1 MKEPLFESKRA
12 KMMEIFHQ
20 DGIVDLIG
28 GAVLLNYGFDLLNN
42 SSLSSL
48 FTYIPILLM
57 TPMKMQVT
65 ISRLGYE
72 PFNNSQKKVRQW
84 ILGAAALMVLTL
96 MLLGM
101 VVLNPVSAVSVVLNN
116 LFEDYG
122 GLVGVGITL
131 AVVSA
136 LAAVL
141 TPHKRFLIY
150 TITPLAA
157 AIAAL
162 ALRLPVYALVFVQA
176 AVMLGFGLRL
186 MMRFT
191 RAYPLETP
199 SEKKKK

>member
-12 KMMEIFHQ
+12 KMMQVFHQ

-42 SSLSSL
+42 SSVSSL

-65 ISRLGYE
+65 IPRLGYE
-72 PFNNSQKKVRQW
+72 PFNNSQKQVRQW
-84 ILGAAALMVLTL
+84 VLAAAALMVLTL

-101 VVLNPVSAVSVVLNN
+101 VILNPASPVAVILMD
-116 LFEDYG
+116 LFEDFG
-122 GLVGVGITL
+122 GLVGVGVT
-131 AVVSA
+131 
-136 LAAVL
+136 LAAVSTLAALL

-150 TITPLAA
+150 TITSLAA
-157 AIAAL
+157 AIVAL
-162 ALRLPVYALVFVQA
+162 ALQLPVFAVVFAQA
-176 AVMLGFGLRL
+176 AVMMGLGLRL
-186 MMRFT
+186 MLRFT

-199 SEKKKK
+199 KEKKKK

>member
-65 ISRLGYE
+65 IPRLGYE
-72 PFNNSQKKVRQW
+72 PFGNSQKKVRQW

-101 VVLNPVSAVSVVLNN
+101 VVLNPASAITVVLNN
-116 LFEDYG
+116 LFKNYG
-122 GLVGVGITL
+122 GIVGVGVTL

-136 LAAVL
+136 LAVVL
-141 TPHKRFLIY
+141 TPHIRFLIY
-150 TITPLAA
+150 TITPLVA
-157 AIAAL
+157 AIVAL
-162 ALRLPVYALVFVQA
+162 VLRLPVFAVVFVQA
-176 AVMLGFGLRL
+176 AVMLGVGLRL

-199 SEKKKK
+199 QEKKKK

>member
-12 KMMEIFHQ
+12 KMMQVFHQ

-65 ISRLGYE
+65 IPRLGFE
-72 PFNNSQKKVRQW
+72 PFNNSQKLVRQW
-84 ILGAAALMVLTL
+84 VLAAAALMVLTL
-96 MLLGM
+96 MLLGI
-101 VVLNPVSAVSVVLNN
+101 VVLNPSSPVDGILKN
-116 LFEDYG
+116 LFDVYS
-122 GLVGVGITL
+122 GLVGVGVTL
-131 AVVSA
+131 AAVSA

-141 TPHKRFLIY
+141 TPHKRFLVY
-150 TITPLAA
+150 TITPLVA
-157 AIAAL
+157 AIVAL
-162 ALRLPVYALVFVQA
+162 ALQLPVFAVVFAQA
-176 AVMLGFGLRL
+176 AVMMGLGLRL

-191 RAYPLETP
+191 RAYPLDP
-199 SEKKKK
+199 PKGDKKK